1 MEFAKGEDE
10 NKKLF
15 FSKIEEFQKST
26 KIDVE
31 LLEQY
36 VQHMNRIYDRDP
48 DGFLMDNGS
57 YLQLGLIKKQM
68 DDTMKEVNQ
77 VLDKMNEFKQLKSK
91 LLEIQ
96 KCILF
101 EFI

>member
-57 YLQLGLIKKQM
+57 YLQLGLIVIPVGIFNNNKLSVS
-68 DDTMKEVNQ
+68 ELYGNVAA
-77 VLDKMNEFKQLKSK
+77 LK
-91 LLEIQ
+91 LLN
-96 KCILF
+96 LSVVSH
-101 EFI
+101 